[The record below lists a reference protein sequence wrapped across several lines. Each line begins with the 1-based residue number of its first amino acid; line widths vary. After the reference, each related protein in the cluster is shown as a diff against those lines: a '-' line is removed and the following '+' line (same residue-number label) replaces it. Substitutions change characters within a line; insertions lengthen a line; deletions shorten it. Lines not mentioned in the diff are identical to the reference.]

1 MNIVTA
7 IKEEMLVP
15 IHPAGWPFIA
25 LFALVTLG
33 ISFGL
38 WAPFAIIGVPL
49 TLWCVYFFRNPPR
62 TLPLE
67 PELVIAPADGRVL
80 STDVA
85 PLPHELSSLKGE
97 YRCIAIF
104 MNVFDVH
111 VNRSPI
117 NATITEKHYI
127 PGAYVNASLDKA
139 SHDNERMALILD
151 AEDQK
156 GLRIGVVQI
165 AGLVARRIICERDE
179 KDRLSAGQVFGII
192 RFGSRVDVWIPKAF
206 DALVYPGQRTIAG
219 ETVIADLKPAPKARR
234 AAKSSKTR

>member
-1 MNIVTA
+1 
-7 IKEEMLVP
+7 
-15 IHPAGWPFIA
+15 
-25 LFALVTLG
+25 
-33 ISFGL
+33 
-38 WAPFAIIGVPL
+38 
-49 TLWCVYFFRNPPR
+49 
-62 TLPLE
+62 
-67 PELVIAPADGRVL
+67 
-80 STDVA
+80 
-85 PLPHELSSLKGE
+85 
-97 YRCIAIF
+97 

-192 RFGSRVDVWIPKAF
+192 RFGAGLMSGSRKRLMRLSI
-206 DALVYPGQRTIAG
+206 L
-219 ETVIADLKPAPKARR
+219 AREPSQVR
-234 AAKSSKTR
+234 Q

>member
-1 MNIVTA
+1 M
-7 IKEEMLVP
+7 
-15 IHPAGWPFIA
+15 
-25 LFALVTLG
+25 
-33 ISFGL
+33 
-38 WAPFAIIGVPL
+38 
-49 TLWCVYFFRNPPR
+49 
-62 TLPLE
+62 PLE

-85 PLPHELSSLKGE
+85 PLPDELSSLKGE

-192 RFGSRVDVWIPKAF
+192 RFGSRVDVWIPAF

-219 ETVIADLKPAPKARR
+219 ETVIADLKPAPKG
-234 AAKSSKTR
+234 KTGGQIFENQITGKLD